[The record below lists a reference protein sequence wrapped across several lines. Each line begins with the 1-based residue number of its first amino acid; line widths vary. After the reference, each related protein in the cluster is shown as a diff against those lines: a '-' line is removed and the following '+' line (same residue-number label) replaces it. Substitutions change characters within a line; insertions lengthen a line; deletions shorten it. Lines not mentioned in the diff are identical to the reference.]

1 LSVIRQLVQFPL
13 LVALLL
19 LGACASPVTPS
30 GSTVDSH
37 LGFAF
42 PPEVASLSLRN
53 VHVYDDAAYG
63 AVANYRLSSAD
74 SLIVSVYVYPTPTFE
89 DGSFQ
94 SLDSHSQDELRGLLK
109 YYEGAKQVEWPFTG
123 DGPDDTSVDFRQ
135 AALQIDD
142 EERGT
147 FYSLLR
153 IVDYGD
159 VRIKIRISYPPTHQ
173 SAALHI
179 ENFLRAYPRRR
190 AE

>member
-1 LSVIRQLVQFPL
+1 MRQLVRIHL
-13 LVALLL
+13 LVVLLL

-30 GSTVDSH
+30 GSTADSH
-37 LGFAF
+37 LGLAF
-42 PPEVASLSLRN
+42 PPEIASLSLRN
-53 VHVYDDAAYG
+53 VHVYDDAAHG
-63 AVANYRLSSAD
+63 AVANYRLASAD

-89 DGSFQ
+89 DGSLQ
-94 SLDSHSQDELRGLLK
+94 SLDAHSQDELRGLLK
-109 YYEGAKQVEWPFTG
+109 HYEGAKQVEWPFTG
-123 DGPDDTSVDFRQ
+123 DGPDDMSADFRQ
-135 AALQIDD
+135 AALHIDD

-159 VRIKIRISYPPTHQ
+159 VRMKFRISYPPTHQ

-179 ENFLRAYPRRR
+179 ESFLRAYPGRR